1 MIKGIPLLEERGFI
15 SHENGKLKLDI
26 PVLTH
31 EQEKEFFG
39 ICGEASEAFA
49 NSIRKPLSEYCRTH
63 IKEIPPHLKS
73 VPDQKRTMP
82 YEPNAMM
89 FVYEAI
95 EKGLHQYEKGVPCPE
110 TFIVID

>member
-1 MIKGIPLLEERGFI
+1 
-15 SHENGKLKLDI
+15 
-26 PVLTH
+26 
-31 EQEKEFFG
+31 
-39 ICGEASEAFA
+39 
-49 NSIRKPLSEYCRTH
+49 
-63 IKEIPPHLKS
+63 
-73 VPDQKRTMP
+73 MP